1 MEKYE
6 AAMVLGALGNAIG
19 YNNVT
24 HQCSKAGLKLTDSDL
39 LAEIDTMKSFQWRA
53 PFDTLMHMATA
64 EALAS
69 AWDSIQEFCNQAAKR
84 YLLVLHTY
92 QNRHLQAA
100 SEGAELR
107 TKIYSSKGCTAL
119 KRKEPKFGA
128 AARTMCVGM
137 CYSKAEQLNDLL
149 QASIE
154 CGRMTHS
161 YPAGFLGTFCTAL
174 FTSFAIQGKPI
185 AQWGWRMMELMPTA
199 EQYCERKMKHFS
211 DYRENLFS
219 FETKWQLYL
228 QQRGIEKNGSDKAIF
243 PKTYNI
249 EERNKLFRR
258 WHSEST
264 GKDKGLETTLIAYDA
279 LLFAGTDWE
288 KLCYS
293 AMFHRGESAVTGAI
307 AGSLYGILY
316 GFDSVPISLY
326 QNLEFRGHL
335 ELLGRQLYYIATTD
349 RSLSHSA
356 DCTQRDESID
366 VRQIARTF
374 MNKRTSDEINNLINY
389 IAHLEKVKKTSTDKS
404 VRLTDTIA
412 TKQNSIKEKASK
424 TEGKLRP
431 TRFQLLQSRF
441 TKTGFQNKLE
451 KLELPVS
458 KTKTVSGE
466 SNTAADVKGVA
477 ENLPTVGKRDTNLTE
492 VHNGLDMMAEQ
503 KCEMPEVQKVDG
515 SQGKPTTENDASA
528 PQPHSPSPEFSMVDN
543 FTKMH
548 KTIDLGVQQEYE
560 PTVFNNEDTTLKQ
573 STMENSTTELCSD
586 SLESAGKQP
595 FLTDK
600 SNDTFSESARE
611 ADVDMQLGSSNKNE
625 VTLPEPSVQTVAEIL
640 YSDTEIPADKST
652 KLTIHNEI
660 QNSNENVAAS
670 LDQKHPPHKLI
681 TGFSLSISELNP
693 SERSPPRRDT
703 NEVIDFPHSL
713 LQVTED
719 NTEGNPPQMV
729 KGSTEETTKSSTS
742 SLELFSDTSKK
753 PTQKNILLKP
763 KDNFSTEIPILP
775 NGKQH
780 ENIQEDEEYKY
791 MLYQSNQFAIDDK
804 DHNAMTKGLSPQTL
818 SKKVENS
825 MSEMKSFKPIG
836 CLSENISVK
845 RATQN
850 SETDLSKIPI
860 FPQNRLIGKKE
871 DNQMKY
877 NEDQRLQ
884 IQNINAGKTA
894 SSQIRGLQPFTHSC
908 EKQKLKKIHQSS
920 ESAFSTRTQVL
931 PESESKEEERGD
943 NLYRNIFQ
951 HACDSVNTAVS
962 LTIVQEQQPPES
974 LLEIAEATISQTRN
988 SESHT
993 DLYKKQKLKGIPP
1006 RLQPVVMTEREGGYP
1021 DICCQPE
1028 ESVNV
1033 AEHYGYEQESYPAV
1047 ESNTESAASA
1057 WNQCTSPTA
1066 SCKTKSWKYKA
1077 YSYADPSVTSKSNRR
1092 VLLRATDVIQI
1103 SSPPLPSFSIP

>member
-19 YNNVT
+19 YHNVT
-24 HQCSKAGLKLTDSDL
+24 HECYKAGLKLTESDL
-39 LAEIDTMKSFQWRA
+39 LAEIDTMVLKSFQWRA
-53 PFDTLMHMATA
+53 PLDTLMHMATA

-69 AWDSIQEFCNQAAKR
+69 AWDSIQELCNQAAKR
-84 YLLVLHTY
+84 HLLVLHTY

-128 AARTMCVGM
+128 AARTMCIGM

-161 YPAGFLGTFCTAL
+161 YPAGFLGSFCTAL

-211 DYRENLFS
+211 DYRENWFS

-279 LLFAGTDWE
+279 LLFAGSDWE

-307 AGSLYGILY
+307 AGSLYGILF
-316 GFDSVPISLY
+316 GFDSVPLSLY

-349 RSLSHSA
+349 RSLCHGA

-366 VRQIARTF
+366 VCQIARTF
-374 MNKRTSDEINNLINY
+374 VNKRTSDEINNLINY
-389 IAHLEKVKKTSTDKS
+389 IAHLEKVKKTSADNS
-404 VRLTDTIA
+404 VGLTNIFA
-412 TKQNSIKEKASK
+412 TKQNSVEEKASK

-441 TKTGFQNKLE
+441 TKTDFQNKLE

-466 SNTAADVKGVA
+466 RNTAADVKGVA
-477 ENLPTVGKRDTNLTE
+477 ENLPIVDKRDTNFTE
-492 VHNGLDMMAEQ
+492 MHNGLDLMAEQ
-503 KCEMPEVQKVDG
+503 KHETPEVQKVDG
-515 SQGKPTTENDASA
+515 NQGKPTTENDASF
-528 PQPHSPSPEFSMVDN
+528 PQPHSTGPEFSMVDN

-548 KTIDLGVQQEYE
+548 KTIDLGVQQECE
-560 PTVFNNEDTTLKQ
+560 PAILNNEDTTLKQ
-573 STMENSTTELCSD
+573 STMENSTTELCSN
-586 SLESAGKQP
+586 SLESTGKQV

-600 SNDTFSESARE
+600 SNDTFSESAGE
-611 ADVDMQLGSSNKNE
+611 ANVDMQLDSSNENK

-640 YSDTEIPADKST
+640 YSDTEIPADKLT

-660 QNSNENVAAS
+660 QTSNKNGAIS

-681 TGFSLSISELNP
+681 TGSSFSS
-693 SERSPPRRDT
+693 RDT

-713 LQVTED
+713 LQTMKS
-719 NTEGNPPQMV
+719 NMEGNPPQTV
-729 KGSTEETTKSSTS
+729 KGGTEETTKPSAS

-753 PTQKNILLKP
+753 PSQKNTSLKL
-763 KDNFSTEIPILP
+763 KDAFSTGIPILP
-775 NGKQH
+775 NDKRH
-780 ENIQEDEEYKY
+780 ENIQGDEEYK
-791 MLYQSNQFAIDDK
+791 LLHQSNQFAIDDK

-818 SKKVENS
+818 SKKVES
-825 MSEMKSFKPIG
+825 SISEIESFKPIVY
-836 CLSENISVK
+836 LSENKSMK
-845 RATQN
+845 EATQN
-850 SETDLSKIPI
+850 SEPDLSKIPI

-871 DNQMKY
+871 DNQRTY
-877 NEDQRLQ
+877 NEDQCLQ
-884 IQNINAGKTA
+884 IQNINTEKTA
-894 SSQIRGLQPFTHSC
+894 SSQIGGLQPFTDSC
-908 EKQKLKKIHQSS
+908 EKQKLKKIQHSS
-920 ESAFSTRTQVL
+920 ESASSTRTQTP
-931 PESESKEEERGD
+931 PETESKEEERGD
-943 NLYRNIFQ
+943 NQYRNIFQ
-951 HACDSVNTAVS
+951 HACDSVSTAVS
-962 LTIVQEQQPPES
+962 VAIVQEQQPLES
-974 LLEIAEATISQTRN
+974 QLEIAEATISQARN
-988 SESHT
+988 PESHI
-993 DLYKKQKLKGIPP
+993 DLYKKQKLQGIPP
-1006 RLQPVVMTEREGGYP
+1006 RLQPDVTTGREGGYP
-1021 DICCQPE
+1021 GICCQTK

-1033 AEHYGYEQESYPAV
+1033 AEHYGDEQEPYPAV
-1047 ESNTESAASA
+1047 EPNTEGATSA

-1077 YSYADPSVTSKSNRR
+1077 HSYADTSVTSKSNRR

-1103 SSPPLPSFSIP
+1103 SSPPLPSFSMP